1 MEHTKAQFKAIRER
15 VGLSQEDV
23 ADALGNAVRT
33 VKRWES
39 PDYQQPPEDAWEY
52 LEDALDQHKRIV
64 DDALRAVE
72 KTIKGHGGRK
82 PDHVD
87 LLYYKTQHQYDLY
100 GRDPGSYM
108 MVNART
114 REIAVLLEQLGVE
127 ARFHYPEEDEQLFTQ
142 LANTRGLEEE

>member
-1 MEHTKAQFKAIRER
+1 MIKSKAEFKAIRER
-15 VGLSQEDV
+15 VGLSQE
-23 ADALGNAVRT
+23 AIAKALGNTVMT
-33 VKRWES
+33 VKRWEN
-39 PDYQQPPEDAWEY
+39 PRYQQPPEDAWGY
-52 LEDALDQHKRIV
+52 LLVALDQHKRIV

-87 LLYYKTQHQYDLY
+87 LLYYRTQQQYDLY

-108 MVNART
+108 IVNART
-114 REIAVLLEQLGVE
+114 REIAVRLEQLGVE
-127 ARFHYPEEDEQLFTQ
+127 ARFHYPEEDERLFTQ